1 MVTDAFKGRIIPLAD
16 GSYFQYF
23 EESNSDW
30 IKNPEEFI
38 KLKRELD
45 NLNDKFSAS
54 FNVNNG
60 NTKNISIFEV
70 KRFVQDIDS
79 GKINNEKSA
88 IDRYLEYIYPDKK
101 FIDTRN
107 IIEKITVKK
116 GKDKGIE
123 ETTNSYI
130 VKKMF
135 HDLVYAL
142 FGQIEPRL
150 KEKLDTATGGYDEGM
165 SMPPTRIK
173 SPPSKKEPLITGE
186 GLKIMTPSQL
196 MTRLRILLAQKQA
209 GNNSQKLNN
218 EIKQTIYSLYKSKN
232 L

>member
-1 MVTDAFKGRIIPLAD
+1 MGLILNILKKVT
-16 GSYFQYF
+16 
-23 EESNSDW
+23 DW
-30 IKNPEEFI
+30 IKNPEELI

-45 NLNDKFSAS
+45 KLNDKFSAS

-70 KRFVQDIDS
+70 KIFVQDIDS

-88 IDRYLEYIYPDKK
+88 IDKYLEYIYPDKK
-101 FIDTRN
+101 FFDTRN

-142 FGQIEPRL
+142 LGLFEPRL
-150 KEKLDTATGGYDEGM
+150 KENLDTATGGYDERM

-173 SPPSKKEPLITGE
+173 SPPLKKEPLITGE

-196 MTRLRILLAQKQA
+196 KTRLPILLAQKQA

-218 EIKQTIYSLYKSKN
+218 
-232 L
+232 